1 MDQQQHPALAP
12 GRVAVVTGAASGIG
26 LAAAQRFAALGMRVC
41 LADVDEA
48 ALEGAA
54 ASLASATG
62 RPGDVLAVVTDVGR
76 REEVERL
83 RERAYATFG
92 EVGLLM
98 NNAGREGGGG
108 LFGNPE
114 RWRAI
119 LDANLWG
126 VVNGIQA
133 FAPAMVDQRTP
144 CAIVNT
150 GSKQGITTP
159 PGDTAY
165 NVSKAGV
172 KVATEA
178 LAHELRDIEG
188 CRVTAHLLIPGF
200 TFTGFTR
207 VRVAEKPSGAWT
219 PSRWSTSS
227 CRRWRGA
234 TSTCSAPTTI
244 LPGTWMSGASGGRRT
259 TSSATG
265 RRSRA
270 GTPTTRRRSP
280 RSWPPP
286 RPRYQPSVPGSPLKG
301 PTSSRVIQ
309 PP

>member
-1 MDQQQHPALAP
+1 MDQQHPALAP

-26 LAAAQRFAALGMRVC
+26 LAAAERFAALGMRVC
-41 LADVDEA
+41 LADVDAA
-48 ALEGAA
+48 ALEAAA
-54 ASLASATG
+54 ASVASTARRG
-62 RPGDVLAVVTDVGR
+62 EADVLAVATDVGR

-83 RERAYATFG
+83 RDRAYAAFG

-98 NNAGREGGGG
+98 NNAGREGGGSG
-108 LFGNPE
+108 LLSGSPE

-126 VVNGIQA
+126 VVHGVQA
-133 FAPAMVDQRTP
+133 FAPAMVGQGSP

-172 KVATEA
+172 KVVTEA
-178 LAHELRDIEG
+178 LAHELRNIEG

-207 VRVAEKPSGAWT
+207 VRVAEKPPGAWT
-219 PSRWSTSS
+219 PEQVVDFLLPAMARGDFYVLCPDNDTTRDMDERRIRWAADDIVRNRPALSRWHPDHEEAFAAFMSS
-227 CRRWRGA
+227 
-234 TSTCSAPTTI
+234 
-244 LPGTWMSGASGGRRT
+244 
-259 TSSATG
+259 SS
-265 RRSRA
+265 
-270 GTPTTRRRSP
+270 
-280 RSWPPP
+280 
-286 RPRYQPSVPGSPLKG
+286 
-301 PTSSRVIQ
+301 SS
-309 PP
+309 

>member
-1 MDQQQHPALAP
+1 MDHQQHHPALAP

-133 FAPAMVDQRTP
+133 FAPAMVGQRTP

-219 PSRWSTSS
+219 PEQVVDFLLPAMARGDFYVLCPDNDTTRDMDERRIRWAADDIVRNRPALSRWHPDHKE
-227 CRRWRGA
+227 A
-234 TSTCSAPTTI
+234 FAAF
-244 LPGTWMSGASGGRRT
+244 MAAS
-259 TSSATG
+259 
-265 RRSRA
+265 
-270 GTPTTRRRSP
+270 
-280 RSWPPP
+280 
-286 RPRYQPSVPGSPLKG
+286 
-301 PTSSRVIQ
+301 
-309 PP
+309 